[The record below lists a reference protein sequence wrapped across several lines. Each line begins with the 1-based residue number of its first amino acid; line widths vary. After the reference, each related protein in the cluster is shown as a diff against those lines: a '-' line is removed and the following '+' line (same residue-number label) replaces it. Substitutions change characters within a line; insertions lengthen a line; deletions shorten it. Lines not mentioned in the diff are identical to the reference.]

1 MNAFLSEARQVKGAT
16 GAITRAMTGGA
27 TSDGVVTVGPEEH
40 TNAEDEAER
49 ETPELVVCASGNLAL
64 IYFPR
69 LSGRVSLETLEA
81 TYPEMVDA
89 LASHPGIGLLMVRS
103 ETRGTIAVGPRG
115 LRVLGT
121 GEVTGEDPVA
131 QYRGHAELGLRRV
144 DAMAHCGDLV
154 AISRLDAGTGEV
166 AAFEELIGSHG
177 GLGGQ
182 QTEPFIMHPA
192 GWTLDEP
199 IVGAEAVYRQ
209 IRHWL
214 ADLGVELGP
223 QAPAAPG
230 AGVVAPP
237 GYVADPTGATPVD

>member
-1 MNAFLSEARQVKGAT
+1 
-16 GAITRAMTGGA
+16 
-27 TSDGVVTVGPEEH
+27 
-40 TNAEDEAER
+40 
-49 ETPELVVCASGNLAL
+49 
-64 IYFPR
+64 
-69 LSGRVSLETLEA
+69 
-81 TYPEMVDA
+81 MVDA

-115 LRVLGT
+115 LRVLAT

-131 QYRGHAELGLRRV
+131 QYGGHAELGLRRV
-144 DAMAHCGDLV
+144 DAMEHCGDLV

-182 QTEPFIMHPA
+182 QTQPLIMHPTA
-192 GWTLDEP
+192 WTIDEP

-214 ADLGVELGP
+214 ADIGIELGP
-223 QAPAAPG
+223 QSATATTTTATTGPSVRASSPAG
-230 AGVVAPP
+230 
-237 GYVADPTGATPVD
+237 D